1 MLCVSIILC
10 TFAARKNEMKK
21 GDKIRFL
28 DAVGGGTVIQV
39 DNNKQLVW
47 IETDDGFD
55 VGPIPASSCVPCQ
68 SAQSYQRV
76 AKTVKPIP
84 AEPQLSV
91 PIPHTTTAKRPKR
104 QRDEL
109 VIDLHINALPTNAA
123 GMSDVEK
130 HQYQLRYFRMQMQQ
144 HIRYRGKRIVIV
156 HGKGNGVLRNE
167 IRQILRRDFANRVE
181 VHDADFS
188 RYEEGATLVV
198 VK

>member
-1 MLCVSIILC
+1 
-10 TFAARKNEMKK
+10 MKK

-39 DNNKQLVW
+39 DNNKHLVW

-109 VIDLHINALPTNAA
+109 VINLHINALPTNAT